1 MSDKEIIQKYSQLI
15 QQFIQNEKTA
25 REFSD
30 EYLDEFIE
38 EDGEFS
44 EETYQILQNMFAEAE
59 AYCEDPELRGQ
70 RDIGEAE
77 LRSVATETATKLEQR
92 LKDIDT

>member
-1 MSDKEIIQKYSQLI
+1 MNDKDIIQKYSKLI
-15 QQFIQNEKTA
+15 QRFIQNETTA
-25 REFSD
+25 SEFSD

-44 EETYQILQNMFAEAE
+44 EETYEILQNMFAEAE
-59 AYCEDPELRGQ
+59 AYCENPELRGE

-77 LRSVATETATKLEQR
+77 LRNVATETATKLEQR
-92 LKDIDT
+92 LKDTDC

>member
-1 MSDKEIIQKYSQLI
+1 MNDKEIIQKYSQL
-15 QQFIQNEKTA
+15 IQNEKTA

-59 AYCEDPELRGQ
+59 AYCEDPDRRGQ
-70 RDIGEAE
+70 RDIEEAE
-77 LRSVATETATKLEQR
+77 LRRVATEIATK
-92 LKDIDT
+92 